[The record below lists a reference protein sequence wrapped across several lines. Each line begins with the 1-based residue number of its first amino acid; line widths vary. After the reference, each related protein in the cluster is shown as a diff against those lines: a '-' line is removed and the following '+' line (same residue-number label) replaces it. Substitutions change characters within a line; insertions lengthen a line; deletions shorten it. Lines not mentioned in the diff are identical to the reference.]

1 MMLIKLLQFEWNY
14 HSKQR
19 SFIIFLVLFFLY
31 GMLAITNEFQFLE
44 ISSMYNDAFNLNL
57 LSGVISLGILFPCMF
72 LCINGLL
79 RDQTNKSEEII
90 FSTGLTKN
98 NFFMS
103 RFLAVFLTTLFL
115 SSLAIFGVF
124 IGVCLSNSNPET
136 LHIFNFLHY
145 LWPWLT
151 LVLPNAFIISALLFS
166 TTLLGRNAIITYI
179 MGVVIIGVYWYSAFT
194 INSPIMGGSSLSSPE
209 IVSKAVLTDLFGLAP
224 FFEQTQFLT
233 PIEKNNYLPS
243 FSGHFLWNRLL
254 WIGISIVFLLVSYK
268 QFTFRKMHSNSK
280 QSVANT
286 IEDSVSH
293 LFTPVKT
300 APKLTKMKFYTCWSL
315 IKLDFKSTLKSIPF
329 LALLIIWIVLL
340 YFSFNYAT
348 NGIEVYGSR
357 YPTTDLLL
365 GLIIEI
371 LPVFGLLLVVFY
383 SGELIWRTRSFN
395 FNGIIDATPVQNSV
409 FFSAKIVV
417 LALIPMVL
425 ILVAIATAILFQLS
439 NGYFDVHISLYLS
452 TFYYGGVQLVLYTIF
467 CLFVQSVVANK
478 YLGMVISGFVII
490 LFGPLS
496 SSIGLEHPLLLFNNV
511 PSMARAYSDF
521 TGYGHYISK
530 FNWMT
535 LHWTLFSGLLVL
547 LSYKF
552 WKRGSTSNFKMKTN
566 WSFKEKIVFAGLLL
580 LFSSTGGFIFHNT
593 NSVNTYTTSDEAYDF
608 NENYERKYK
617 KYDDL
622 TVPKLISVS
631 TKMELYP
638 SKNNYSVLVESSIEN
653 TNSIPMNE
661 IFVTAKTPLS
671 SLQIENSTEVFH
683 DPILHTYLF
692 KLKTPL
698 LSNQR
703 LKIRYQVN
711 KTSTGFA
718 VDNTISTNGTYIKS
732 AQFSPFLGYVNS
744 YEIRDPYERENRGL
758 PVLESSTVTDVYL
771 SKHTKFNFENVSF
784 ETIISTDTDQIAFSS
799 GSLIKQW
806 KTRERNYYHHKSEGK
821 IDHLVAYFSGKYQLK
836 KVTHKGVNIELYYLP
851 EHHRNVSEMIKVTKA
866 TIDYCTVNFG
876 VYPHKYLRIG
886 EVSTFA
892 GSNGQAMPG
901 VISINER
908 IFNKSVENPDSF
920 NVVARVLVHEISHQW
935 WGFLLTPK
943 KIEGALFISESFAK
957 YSETVILEK
966 LYGKQMVNRLSA
978 YTLRKYFTGRSRA
991 SIAEPAL
998 YVSAQQQYLAY
1009 SKGAIVLNAI
1019 RKLIGE
1025 TALNKALKSLI
1036 SKHNIEATATSLNF
1050 LEELYAVAPK
1060 ENHALINDWIKRV
1073 ITYDIG
1079 IKTATYK
1086 ALNNNRYEVNVR
1098 ISAQRYQTNKNG
1110 TEDKININEYIEL
1123 GVYEQHQKQFT
1134 ENETLYLK
1142 PQLINAKEMVFS
1154 FVVNHIPKY
1163 IALDPS
1169 YTRLD
1174 RNISNNVKLIL
1185 PE

>member
-1 MMLIKLLQFEWNY
+1 MMLIKLLQFEWRY

-19 SFIIFLVLFFLY
+19 SFIVFLVLFFLY
-31 GMLAITNEFQFLE
+31 GILAITNEFQFLE

-57 LSGVISLGILFPCMF
+57 LSGVMSLGILFPCMF
-72 LCINGLL
+72 LCINGIL
-79 RDQTNKSEEII
+79 RDQANKSEEII
-90 FSTGLTKN
+90 FSTGLTKH
-98 NFFMS
+98 NFFIS

-115 SSLAIFGVF
+115 NSLAIFGVF

-136 LHIFNFLHY
+136 LHIFNLFHY

-166 TTLLGRNAIITYI
+166 TTLLSRNAIITYI
-179 MGVVIIGVYWYSAFT
+179 MGVVIIGVYWFSAFT
-194 INSPIMGGSSLSSPE
+194 INSPLMGGSSLSSPE
-209 IVSKAVLTDLFGLAP
+209 IVSKVVLTDPFGLAP

-233 PIEKNNYLPS
+233 PIEKNDYLPS

-254 WIGISIVFLLVSYK
+254 WIGISIVFLMMSYK
-268 QFTFRKMHSNSK
+268 QFTFRKIKSSSK
-280 QSVANT
+280 KSVANT
-286 IEDSVSH
+286 IEDSVIH

-300 APKLTKMKFYTCWSL
+300 APAATKMKFFAFWSL

-340 YFSFNYAT
+340 WFSFNYAT
-348 NGIEVYGSR
+348 NGVEVYGSR

-383 SGELIWRTRSFN
+383 SGELIWKSRSFK

-409 FFSAKIVV
+409 FYSAKIVV

-425 ILVAIATAILFQLS
+425 ILVAIVTGILFQLS
-439 NGYFDVHISLYLS
+439 NGYFNVNISLYLS
-452 TFYYGGVQLVLYTIF
+452 TFYYGGIQLVLYTIF
-467 CLFVQSVVANK
+467 CLFVQSMVANK
-478 YLGMVISGFVII
+478 YLGMVIAGFVII

-535 LHWTLFSGLLVL
+535 LHWTLFSGLFVL

-552 WKRGSTSNFKMKTN
+552 WKRGSTSNFKTKTN
-566 WSFKEKIVFAGLLL
+566 WSFKEKIVLTGLLF
-580 LFSSTGGFIFHNT
+580 LFSSTGGYIFYNT
-593 NSVNTYTTSDEAYDF
+593 NSVNTYTASDEAYDF

-622 TVPKLISVS
+622 TVPKLVSVS

-638 SKNNYSVLVESSIEN
+638 SKSSYSVLAESSIEN
-653 TNSIPMNE
+653 TSTMPMNE

-671 SLQIENSTEVFH
+671 YLKIENSIQVFH
-683 DPILHTYLF
+683 DSILHTYLF

-698 LSNQR
+698 LPSQR
-703 LKIRYQVN
+703 LKIGYQVH
-711 KTSTGFA
+711 KASTAFA
-718 VDNTISTNGTYIKS
+718 VDNAIAKNGTYIKS
-732 AQFSPFLGYVNS
+732 AQFSPFLGYVNR
-744 YEIRDPYERENRGL
+744 YEIRDPYERERRGL
-758 PVLESSTVTDVYL
+758 PVLETNAITDVHL
-771 SKHTKFNFENVSF
+771 NKHTKFNFENVSF
-784 ETIISTDTDQIAFSS
+784 ETIISTDIDQTAFSS
-799 GSLIKQW
+799 GTLIKQW
-806 KTRERNYYHHKSEGK
+806 KTEERNYYHHKSEGK
-821 IDHLVAYFSGKYQLK
+821 IDHLVAYFSGKYQLE
-836 KVTHKGVNIELYYLP
+836 KVTYRGVNIELYYLP
-851 EHHRNVSEMIKVTKA
+851 EHYRNVSEMIKVTKA
-866 TIDYCTVNFG
+866 TIDYCTDNFG
-876 VYPHKYLRIG
+876 AYPHKYLRIG

-908 IFNKSVENPDSF
+908 IFKKSIENSESF

-935 WGFLLTPK
+935 WGLLLTPK

-966 LYGKQMVNRLSA
+966 LYGKEMVNRLSA
-978 YTLRKYFTGRSRA
+978 YTIRKYFTGRSRA
-991 SIAEPAL
+991 SIEEPAL
-998 YVSAQQQYLAY
+998 YITGQQQYLGY

-1019 RKLIGE
+1019 RELIGE

-1036 SKHNIEATATSLNF
+1036 TKHNKEATATSLNF
-1050 LEELYAVAPK
+1050 LEALYAVAPK

-1073 ITYDIG
+1073 ITYEIG
-1079 IKTATYK
+1079 VKTATYK
-1086 ALNNNRYEVNVR
+1086 ALKNNRYEINII
-1098 ISAQRYQTNKNG
+1098 ISAQRYETNKNG
-1110 TEDKININEYIEL
+1110 TEDKIDLNEFIQV
-1123 GVYEQHQKQFT
+1123 GIYEQHQKQFT

-1142 PQLINAKEMVFS
+1142 PHLINAEEMAFS
-1154 FVVNHIPKY
+1154 IVVNHIPKY
-1163 IALDPS
+1163 IAIDPS

>member
-1 MMLIKLLQFEWNY
+1 MFIKLLQFEWSY

-19 SFIIFLVLFFLY
+19 SFIVFLVLFLLY
-31 GMLAITNEFQFLE
+31 GILAITNEFQFLE

-57 LSGVISLGILFPCMF
+57 LSGIFSLGIIFPCMF

-98 NFFMS
+98 NFFIS
-103 RFLAVFLTTLFL
+103 RFIAVFLTSLFL

-124 IGVCLSNSNPET
+124 IGVYLSSSNPET
-136 LHIFNFLHY
+136 LHVFNFLHY
-145 LWPWLT
+145 LWPWMT

-166 TTLLGRNAIITYI
+166 TTLLSRNAIITYI
-179 MGVVIIGVYWYSAFT
+179 MGIVIIGFYWFSAFT
-194 INSPIMGGSSLSSPE
+194 INSPLMGGSSLSSPE
-209 IVSKAVLTDLFGLAP
+209 IVSKVVLTDLFGLAP

-233 PIEKNNYLPS
+233 PIEKNDFLLS
-243 FSGHFLWNRLL
+243 FSGNFLWNRML
-254 WIGISIVFLLVSYK
+254 WIGIAILFLIISYK
-268 QFTFRKMHSNSK
+268 QFTFRKINSTSK
-280 QSVANT
+280 KSVAKN
-286 IEDSVSH
+286 IEDSVIH

-300 APKLTKMKFYTCWSL
+300 APTDTKIKFFTFWSL

-329 LALLIIWIVLL
+329 LALLIIWMVLL
-340 YFSFNYAT
+340 WFSFNYAT

-383 SGELIWRTRSFN
+383 SGELIWKTRSHK

-409 FFSAKIVV
+409 FFSAKLVV

-425 ILVAIATAILFQLS
+425 ILIAILTGIAFQLS
-439 NGYFDVHISLYLS
+439 NGYFDLNISLYLS
-452 TFYYGGVQLVLYTIF
+452 TFYYGGVQLILYTIF
-467 CLFVQSVVANK
+467 CLFVQTMVANK

-496 SSIGLEHPLLLFNNV
+496 GSIGLEHPLLLFNNV

-535 LHWTLFSGLLVL
+535 MHWALFSGLFVL

-552 WKRGSTSNFKMKTN
+552 WKRGIASNFKMKTN
-566 WSFKEKIVFAGLLL
+566 WSFKEKIVLAGLLL
-580 LFSSTGGFIFHNT
+580 LFSSTGGFIFYNT

-617 KYDDL
+617 KYDGL
-622 TVPKLISVS
+622 TVPKLVSVS

-638 SKNNYSVLVESSIEN
+638 SKNSYSVLAESSIEN
-653 TNSIPMNE
+653 TSSTPMYE

-671 SLQIENSTEVFH
+671 SLEIENSIQVFH
-683 DPILHTYLF
+683 DSILHTYLF

-711 KTSTGFA
+711 KASTAFKI
-718 VDNTISTNGTYIKS
+718 DNSIAKNGSYIKS
-732 AQFSPFLGYVNS
+732 AQFSPFLGYVNR
-744 YEIRDPYERENRGL
+744 YEISDSYERESRGL
-758 PVLESSTVTDVYL
+758 PVLENSVITDSHL
-771 SKHTKFNFENVSF
+771 SKHAKFNFESVYF
-784 ETIISTDTDQIAFSS
+784 ETIISTDMDQIAFSS
-799 GSLIKQW
+799 GELVKQW
-806 KTRERNYYHHKSEGK
+806 KTGERNYYHYKSEGK
-821 IDHLVAYFSGKYQLK
+821 IDHLVAYFSGKYQIEK
-836 KVTHKGVNIELYYLP
+836 GTHRGINIELYYLP
-851 EHHRNVSEMIKVTKA
+851 EHYRNVSELIKVTKA
-866 TIDYCTVNFG
+866 TIDYCTDNFG
-876 VYPHKYLRIG
+876 AYPHKYLRIG
-886 EVSTFA
+886 EMSTFA

-908 IFNKSVENPDSF
+908 IFKKSIENPESF

-935 WGFLLTPK
+935 WGLLLTPK
-943 KIEGALFISESFAK
+943 QIEGALFISESFAK

-966 LYGKQMVNRLSA
+966 LYGKEMVNRLSA

-998 YVSAQQQYLAY
+998 YVTAQQQYLAY

-1019 RKLIGE
+1019 RELIGE

-1036 SKHNIEATATSLNF
+1036 SKHNTEATATSLNF
-1050 LEELYAVAPK
+1050 LEELYAVSSK

-1073 ITYDIG
+1073 ITYDLG

-1086 ALNNNRYEVNVR
+1086 ALKNNKYEINVI

-1110 TEDKININEYIEL
+1110 TKDKININEYIQI

-1142 PQLINAKEMVFS
+1142 PHLINAEEMEFS

-1163 IALDPS
+1163 IGIDPS

-1174 RNISNNVKLIL
+1174 RNVSNNVKLIL
-1185 PE
+1185 PK